1 MYKFIFSI
9 LLLSNSYCI
18 GAQELNSS
26 LFWEITGKNLKQP
39 SYLFGTFHLLCES
52 DFSVTPILKEKIS
65 SSEQFFGE
73 IDLSKDNWQQ
83 EAMMLMILKGTSL
96 EQLMDS
102 ADYSK
107 AKIKFKEITGMDLSL
122 FNNFKPF
129 MGMSLLALGTLDCPS
144 KIQPETE
151 FLKIAQQNHIP
162 SLGLE
167 TIADQMAAI
176 DEQPIKEQ
184 IKSFKESL
192 FNYDSVKQ
200 GMQQMLL
207 LYKKKN
213 IDSLYAYIKANG
225 GNDDFETA
233 LLTNRNKRWMPVILN
248 AMENKKCFFAVGAGH
263 LAGNNGIINLLKE
276 EGYTVRPIKFE

>member
-1 MYKFIFSI
+1 MYKFIVSI
-9 LLLSNSYCI
+9 LLISNSYCI

-26 LFWEITGKNLKQP
+26 LLWEITGKNFKKP

-65 SSEQFFGE
+65 NSEQFFGE

-83 EAMMLMILKGTSL
+83 EAMMLMILKGTTL
-96 EQLMDS
+96 EQLMDT

-107 AKIKFKEITGMDLSL
+107 AKIKFKEITGMELSL
-122 FNNFKPF
+122 LNNFKPF

-151 FLKIAQQNHIP
+151 FLKIAQQTHIP
-162 SLGLE
+162 TLGLE
-167 TIADQMAAI
+167 TIADQMASI

-184 IKSFKESL
+184 IKSFKENL

-200 GMQQMLL
+200 CMQQMLL
-207 LYKKKN
+207 LYKKNN
-213 IDSLYAYIKANG
+213 IDSLYAYINANG
-225 GNDDFETA
+225 GSDDFETA
-233 LLTNRNKRWMPVILN
+233 LLTNRNKRWMPVILK
-248 AMENKKCFFAVGAGH
+248 AIENKNCFFAVGAGH
-263 LAGNNGIINLLKE
+263 LAGNNGIINLLKK
-276 EGYTVRPIKFE
+276 EGYTVRPIKYQ

>member
-1 MYKFIFSI
+1 MYKFIVSI
-9 LLLSNSYCI
+9 LLISNSFCI

-26 LFWEITGKNLKQP
+26 LLWEITGKNLKQP

-52 DFSVTPILKEKIS
+52 DFSVTPILKEKIGS
-65 SSEQFFGE
+65 SDQFFGE

-83 EAMMLMILKGTSL
+83 EAMMLMILKGTTL

-107 AKIKFKEITGMDLSL
+107 AKIKFKEITGMELSL

-176 DEQPIKEQ
+176 DQQPIKEQ

-233 LLTNRNKRWMPVILN
+233 LLTNRNKRWMPVILK

-263 LAGNNGIINLLKE
+263 LAGSNGIINLLKK

>member
-1 MYKFIFSI
+1 MYKFIVTI
-9 LLLSNSYCI
+9 LFISNSYCI
-18 GAQELNSS
+18 GAQELNTS
-26 LFWEITGKNLKQP
+26 LLWEITGKNLKQP

-65 SSEQFFGE
+65 SSKQFFGE

-83 EAMMLMILKGTSL
+83 EAMMLMILKGTTL

-102 ADYSK
+102 ADYTK
-107 AKIKFKEITGMDLSL
+107 AKIKFKEITGMELSL

-129 MGMSLLALGTLDCPS
+129 MAMSLLALGTLDCPS

-151 FLKIAQQNHIP
+151 FLKIAQENHIP

-176 DEQPIKEQ
+176 DEQPIREQ
-184 IKSFKESL
+184 IRSFKESL

-233 LLTNRNKRWMPVILN
+233 LLTNRNKRWMPVILK
-248 AMENKKCFFAVGAGH
+248 AMENKKCFFAVGTGH
-263 LAGNNGIINLLKE
+263 LAGKNGIINLLKE

>member
-1 MYKFIFSI
+1 MYKFIVTI
-9 LLLSNSYCI
+9 LFISNSYCI
-18 GAQELNSS
+18 GAQELNTS
-26 LFWEITGKNLKQP
+26 LLWEITGKNLKQP

-65 SSEQFFGE
+65 SSKQFFGE

-83 EAMMLMILKGTSL
+83 EAMMLMILKGSTL

-102 ADYSK
+102 ADYTK
-107 AKIKFKEITGMDLSL
+107 AKIKFKEITGMELSL

-129 MGMSLLALGTLDCPS
+129 MAMSLLALGTLDCPS

-151 FLKIAQQNHIP
+151 FLKIAQENHIP

-176 DEQPIKEQ
+176 DEQPIREQ
-184 IKSFKESL
+184 IRSFKESL

-233 LLTNRNKRWMPVILN
+233 LLTNRNKRWMPVILK